1 MLACI
6 PSDLWAPGTV
16 GQRKFI
22 EPLFTEDANIKD
34 ELDLPRSEFF
44 MLPDGSSRSFSASF
58 EKALYPNRWSVVIE
72 QSRVYRRIARSTI
85 AGFDD
90 LEVATKL
97 ALYRRAEHEL
107 VLTPAVFLTAPTG
120 SHVVAENRT
129 KLQPALVFAKGFGDL
144 KWGWLRPLALQGDI
158 GYEAAVTGVRERHAT
173 YDMVLEYS
181 VPNLN
186 RFIRNADTGL
196 TWSTI
201 CGWVTPHEQFSG
213 ICTHSS
219 NSTVRPRLGG
229 TSGSSAT
236 FLRPGLAYIGKFFQI
251 STAADVPLRG
261 YLPRR
266 RVGAVVL
273 FDLFLNKVVPAF
285 GWTPFGKHHHDVDEP
300 EMTARRRD
308 ENIVAESDKCCVYR
322 SSSASV
328 RETRYN
334 DAARSTRAAAFGGQ
348 ELQGDHYGR
357 PGNSTWLR
365 SQAVE

>member
-1 MLACI
+1 METRAQRGRFLIIAVMLACI

-107 VLTPAVFLTAPTG
+107 VLTPAIFLTAPTG

-181 VPNLN
+181 VPYLN
-186 RFIRNADTGL
+186 RVIRNADTGFDQEHNL
-196 TWSTI
+196 
-201 CGWVTPHEQFSG
+201 
-213 ICTHSS
+213 
-219 NSTVRPRLGG
+219 RLGHSLRAILG
-229 TSGSSAT
+229 NMYPFVEFNGSTPVGGYFGFERDLSPTGFGLHRKVLPDQHRGRRSASCLSAT
-236 FLRPGLAYIGKFFQI
+236 A
-251 STAADVPLRG
+251 T
-261 YLPRR
+261 
-266 RVGAVVL
+266 
-273 FDLFLNKVVPAF
+273 
-285 GWTPFGKHHHDVDEP
+285 
-300 EMTARRRD
+300 
-308 ENIVAESDKCCVYR
+308 
-322 SSSASV
+322 
-328 RETRYN
+328 
-334 DAARSTRAAAFGGQ
+334 GGRC
-348 ELQGDHYGR
+348 G
-357 PGNSTWLR
+357 SF
-365 SQAVE
+365 